1 MTTKENIKA
10 ILSCNFSGFKDEH
23 IETATNRIMET
34 VNTTCPNCD
43 SGYAQGYSDGY
54 LNGKAE
60 RPHGKWI
67 DEGQY
72 AEGHTEHAYLCKNC
86 GYQIIENPNMIFE
99 NRFCKWCGAQMEVK
113 KNDR

>member
-10 ILSCNFSGFKDEH
+10 ILACNFSGFKDEC

-54 LNGKAE
+54 LKGKEERPQGKWVRTALYGQTCLQCNQCGKADFDIKYDKYC
-60 RPHGKWI
+60 P
-67 DEGQY
+67 
-72 AEGHTEHAYLCKNC
+72 NC
-86 GYQIIENPNMIFE
+86 GADM
-99 NRFCKWCGAQMEVK
+99 RGAKE
-113 KNDR
+113 

>member
-54 LNGKAE
+54 LKGKEE
-60 RPHGKWI
+60 RPHGKC
-67 DEGQY
+67 ENCY
-72 AEGHTEHAYLCKNC
+72 FRNFTEKFVDGVVEVMNKN
-86 GYQIIENPNMIFE
+86 GIASVEQLFE
-99 NRFCKWCGAQMEVK
+99 MLKGGEMNEQ
-113 KNDR
+113 